1 MAEWMDGWMDG
12 KTERP
17 EAGAGDGDGDRIA
30 ARTVWFTLALTS
42 S

>member
-17 EAGAGDGDGDRIA
+17 EAGAGDGDRIA